1 MKNKNKMLQ
10 YINEKRNFSITAFMA
25 EFKLSYAEAVNFLYD
40 YKVQGNVK
48 QLNDFK
54 YQLMR
59 VIPIENNKEEKK
71 SDKSVLTASNNSMDG
86 IFGTMML
93 DEEEFTDNEDDGDND
108 NSDDN
113 QASIED
119 ILKELEEDALEEE
132 KSLKILRNEIEKN
145 FSKFKCLRIVTK
157 IASISPTIT
166 RQEAISK
173 AEEIRTMLEFLEDS
187 EMVSVMDKV
196 IYELN
201 DIDDDDF
208 EELKKG
214 VDDDES

>member
-10 YINEKRNFSITAFMA
+10 YINEKRFFSITAFMA

-59 VIPIENNKEEKK
+59 SIPIENNKEEKK
-71 SDKSVLTASNNSMDG
+71 SDKSTLTASNSSMDG

-145 FSKFKCLRIVTK
+145 YSKFKCLRIVTK

>member
-10 YINEKRNFSITAFMA
+10 YINEKRFFSITAFMA

-59 VIPIENNKEEKK
+59 SIPIENNKEEKK
-71 SDKSVLTASNNSMDG
+71 SDKSTLTASNNSMDG

-93 DEEEFTDNEDDGDND
+93 DEEEFTNNEDDGDND
-108 NSDDN
+108 YSDDN

>member
-10 YINEKRNFSITAFMA
+10 YINEKRFFSITAFMA

-59 VIPIENNKEEKK
+59 SIPIENNKEEKK
-71 SDKSVLTASNNSMDG
+71 SDKSGLTASNSSMDG

-93 DEEEFTDNEDDGDND
+93 DEEEFTNNEDDGDND

-145 FSKFKCLRIVTK
+145 YSKFKCLRIVTK

>member
-10 YINEKRNFSITAFMA
+10 YINEKRFFSITAFMA

-59 VIPIENNKEEKK
+59 SIPIENNKEEKK
-71 SDKSVLTASNNSMDG
+71 SDKGVLTASNNSMDG

-93 DEEEFTDNEDDGDND
+93 DEEEFTNNEDDGDND

-145 FSKFKCLRIVTK
+145 YSKFKCLRIVTK

-187 EMVSVMDKV
+187 EMVSIMDKV

>member
-10 YINEKRNFSITAFMA
+10 YINEKRFFSITAFMA

-59 VIPIENNKEEKK
+59 SIPIENNKEEKK
-71 SDKSVLTASNNSMDG
+71 SDKSTLTASNNSMDG

-93 DEEEFTDNEDDGDND
+93 DEEEFTNNEDDGDND

-119 ILKELEEDALEEE
+119 ILKELEDDALEEE